1 MNTTLLIAIYAA
13 FILAVLFTARNQRIL
28 DAAVK
33 QCRVVVSV
41 SWKFPMYE
49 TTCRKWHRCPS
60 HAKIQKRIE
69 LLDRV
74 VMGTSVPLALL
85 TLRSVHPDFGP
96 TGQRTT
102 AIAAVLLA
110 VLVSFLLADRI
121 QAARGIE
128 AVEA

>member
-13 FILAVLFTARNQRIL
+13 FSLAILFTARNQRSL
-28 DAAVK
+28 VAASQ
-33 QCRVVVSV
+33 QCPATSIVWGKGGAREMPCTKS
-41 SWKFPMYE
+41 
-49 TTCRKWHRCPS
+49 HRCPF
-60 HAKIQKRIE
+60 HAKVQKRTE
-69 LLDRV
+69 LLDLV
-74 VMGTSVPLALL
+74 VAGAVFPLALL
-85 TLRSVHPDFGP
+85 TIRSVGPDFGP

-102 AIAAVLLA
+102 AFAAVLLA

>member
-1 MNTTLLIAIYAA
+1 MNTTLLIATYTA
-13 FILAVLFTARNQRIL
+13 FILAVLFTARNRRTL
-28 DAAVK
+28 VAASQ
-33 QCRVVVSV
+33 QCPVTSIVMGKRGGREMPCSERH
-41 SWKFPMYE
+41 P
-49 TTCRKWHRCPS
+49 CPS
-60 HAKIQKRIE
+60 HAKIQESIKLLE
-69 LLDRV
+69 LATV
-74 VMGTSVPLALL
+74 VTSMPLALL
-85 TLRSVHPDFGP
+85 TIRSVHPDFGP